1 MDSDGHPELDAM
13 RERVVDLQDQVQ
25 YLRAANVNLEAWRS
39 LLRIMARRLKWSL
52 IESLGDWKRNAF
64 RRPSLPQSHG
74 RARSSSGGESRL
86 RVLHAVVHFGL
97 GGSRRLVVDL
107 MENLSHVEHLVVTG
121 RDPDIAGYDG
131 VTTHQVSFRGDNR
144 RLRAL
149 IRKLR
154 PDIVHVHYVADDPRV
169 PWGETDWRWYH
180 GVFTAAE
187 QEGCPVIENV
197 NIPVPPYL
205 SESVNT
211 YVYVSEFVAQEY
223 GTRAGRERV
232 IYPGSDTDLFVRN
245 RNAPLAD
252 NSVGMV
258 YRLQREKLDDHSIDP
273 LVKAL
278 CIHPG
283 ARGYVIG
290 GGELLPS
297 YQDEVAKA
305 RLVDRVE
312 FPGNVPYESL
322 PGWFEKLAVFVAPV
336 VRESFGQVVPFAMS
350 MGIPVVGYRVG
361 ALPEIIGDDD
371 LLVPVG
377 DSDGLARL
385 IVSLLD
391 DAEWRLRVGER
402 NRSRAVQRFS
412 LPSMVGAYA
421 ALYEAVVSEGAA
433 VKGGGGHP
441 ISVS

>member
-1 MDSDGHPELDAM
+1 M
-13 RERVVDLQDQVQ
+13 RGRVVDLQDQVQ
-25 YLRAANVNLEAWRS
+25 YLRAASVDREAWRWRS
-39 LLRIMARRLKWSL
+39 LLRMVARRLKWSL
-52 IESLGDWKRNAF
+52 VDSLGYWKRKAF
-64 RRPSLPQSHG
+64 RRPALVQGHG
-74 RARSSSGGESRL
+74 VGRSSSGGESRL
-86 RVLHAVVHFGL
+86 RVLHALVDVGL
-97 GGSRRLVVDL
+97 GGSSRLIVDL
-107 MENLSHVEHLVVTG
+107 MENQSQVEHFVVTG
-121 RDPDIAGYDG
+121 QDPEIAVYGGLWGHY
-131 VTTHQVSFRGDNR
+131 VPARGNDR

-149 IRKLR
+149 IRRLR
-154 PDIVHVHYVADDPRV
+154 PNIVHVHYVADDPRV
-169 PWGETDWRWYH
+169 PWGEPDWRWYH
-180 GVFTAAE
+180 WVFTAAE

-197 NIPVPPYL
+197 NIPVPPYV
-205 SESVNT
+205 SDCVNS
-211 YVYVSEFVAQEY
+211 YVYVSEFVAQTY
-223 GTRAGRERV
+223 GIRAGRERV

-245 RNAPLAD
+245 QNAPLAE

-258 YRLQREKLDDHSIDP
+258 YRLQREKLDIHSIDP

-278 CIHPG
+278 CMRPG

-290 GGELLPS
+290 GGELLSS

-312 FPGNVPYESL
+312 FPGYVPYESL

-377 DSDGLARL
+377 DSDALARL

-391 DAEWRLRVGER
+391 DAEWRLRVGEL

-412 LPSMVGAYA
+412 LPAMLGAYA

-433 VKGGGGHP
+433 VDGGGGDP
-441 ISVS
+441 VSGG